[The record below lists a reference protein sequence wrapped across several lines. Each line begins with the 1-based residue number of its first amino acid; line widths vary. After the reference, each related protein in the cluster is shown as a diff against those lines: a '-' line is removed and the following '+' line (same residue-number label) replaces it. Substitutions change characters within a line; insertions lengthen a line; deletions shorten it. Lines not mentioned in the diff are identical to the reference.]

1 MYAHISFNVLSY
13 PYLWHNASGH
23 PDVLSRNAAEG
34 LADAKL
40 RIPPVEVRFPT
51 EEEAKAYGLTMMD
64 PVYEECAS
72 DTAKS
77 RLTAQVVLQCASF
90 A

>member
-34 LADAKL
+34 LVDAML
-40 RIPPVEVRFPT
+40 RIPPEEVRFLT
-51 EEEAKAYGLTMMD
+51 EEEAKAYDLTMMD
-64 PVYEECAS
+64 PSMRRRKRYRQKVG
-72 DTAKS
+72 
-77 RLTAQVVLQCASF
+77 
-90 A
+90 